1 MERKK
6 EIIKSILFYY
16 SLIILAL
23 LVLVGL
29 GASKSLQDYV
39 NTFLFVPG
47 SSPGRNTRA
56 ENIPSRC

>member
-39 NTFLFVPG
+39 NTFLFVPVLVFVAL
-47 SSPGRNTRA
+47 NYK
-56 ENIPSRC
+56 NFYKIK